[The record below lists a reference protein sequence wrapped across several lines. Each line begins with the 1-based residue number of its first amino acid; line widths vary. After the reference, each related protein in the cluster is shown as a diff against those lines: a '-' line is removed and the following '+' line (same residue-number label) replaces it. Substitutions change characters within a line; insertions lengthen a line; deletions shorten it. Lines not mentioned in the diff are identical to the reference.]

1 IYEAE
6 LKSSSTTS
14 HNIQNITFV
23 SSNNIN
29 STNESVN
36 AVPSV
41 SSASYQAPVSTLPNV
56 DSLSDAVIYS
66 FFASQS
72 NSPQLENED
81 LKQIDADYL
90 EEMDR
95 KWQMAMLTM
104 SARRLNAIISIEED
118 IFKDCRSPRDNQKK
132 DTPRITVP
140 VEFSTSNALVS

>member
-1 IYEAE
+1 
-6 LKSSSTTS
+6 
-14 HNIQNITFV
+14 
-23 SSNNIN
+23 
-29 STNESVN
+29 TNESVN
-36 AVPSV
+36 VVPSV
-41 SSASYQAPVSTLPNV
+41 STASYQAPVSTLPNV

-90 EEMDR
+90 DEMDR

-104 SARRLNAIISIEED
+104 SAT
-118 IFKDCRSPRDNQKK
+118 RSPRDNQKK

-140 VEFSTSNALVS
+140 VEFSTSNALVSQCDAVGSYD